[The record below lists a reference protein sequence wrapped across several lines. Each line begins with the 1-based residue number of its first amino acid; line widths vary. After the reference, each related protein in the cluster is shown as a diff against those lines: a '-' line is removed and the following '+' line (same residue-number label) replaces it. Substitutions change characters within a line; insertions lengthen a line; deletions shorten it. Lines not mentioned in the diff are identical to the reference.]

1 MQKIRIRLPAAVT
14 HLGPGLNSLGLA
26 LALYT
31 SIEISAR
38 NDDALVVETFGEGAG
53 RFAIGL
59 RHPTVLAMARVFQ
72 RLEQA
77 VSGFSVRIENSIP
90 LNSGLG
96 AETAFLLA
104 GVIGANNLL
113 GGVYQRSQ
121 IMEIAAQISRP
132 ESAVTAM
139 LGGLSTSL
147 LEGERLIYRTLPIS
161 SQRVVVILPELSRY
175 TRSPLP
181 DRIPAAAVLHNLSH
195 LPLLLQ
201 ALKEGDH
208 RLLATTLPD
217 AVSVPRLAAQIP
229 GYSAMVT
236 AVKANGA
243 SAVTLAGDGPAC
255 LIFCDEKQ
263 TDAITDAAINA
274 LYNEGVTARSWTVPI
289 DTQGVVISMM
299 TSSV

>member
-1 MQKIRIRLPAAVT
+1 MQKIKIRLPAAVT
-14 HLGPGLNSLGLA
+14 NLGPGLNSLGLA

-38 NDDALVVETFGEGAG
+38 NDDSLVVETLGEGAG

-59 RHPTVLAMARVFQ
+59 RHPTVLAMSRVFQ
-72 RLEQA
+72 RLERA
-77 VSGFSVRIENSIP
+77 VTGFNVRIENSIP

-113 GGVYQRSQ
+113 GSVYQRGQ

-147 LEGERLIYRTLPIS
+147 LEGDHLIYRTLPVA
-161 SQRVVVILPELSRY
+161 SQRVVVILPEITRYARPALSE
-175 TRSPLP
+175 
-181 DRIPAAAVLHNLSH
+181 RIPSAAVLHNLSR

-208 RLLATTLPD
+208 RLLAATLPD

-229 GYSAMVT
+229 GYGAMVT
-236 AVKANGA
+236 AVKARGA

-255 LIFCDEKQ
+255 LIFSEEKR
-263 TDAITDAAINA
+263 TESITDAAISA
-274 LYNEGVTARSWTVPI
+274 LYSEGITARTWAVPI

-299 TSSV
+299 TSST